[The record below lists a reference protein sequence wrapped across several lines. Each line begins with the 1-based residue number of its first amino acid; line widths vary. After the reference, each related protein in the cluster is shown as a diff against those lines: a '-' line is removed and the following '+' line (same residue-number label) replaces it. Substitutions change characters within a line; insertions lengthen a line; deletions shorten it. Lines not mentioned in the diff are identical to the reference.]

1 LLDLLESIDNL
12 NHLRSRIEF
21 IMNSLTQSSNWI
33 DEKAA
38 EGLYYTLSTVEAD
51 MTDVR
56 DAVDSARMTAFP

>member
-1 LLDLLESIDNL
+1 
-12 NHLRSRIEF
+12 
-21 IMNSLTQSSNWI
+21 MNSLTQSSNWI